1 MQLPIRL
8 MMVEMKGFIKIARL
22 DMNDCGVFVLVRNN
36 QVELRKHAS
45 GGGIVNFAQGAVSAV
60 INGDSVAVTFKTGR
74 VALYRVDVK
83 RRTVS
88 LIGNI
93 S

>member
-1 MQLPIRL
+1 MS
-8 MMVEMKGFIKIARL
+8 E
-22 DMNDCGVFVLVRNN
+22 CGVFVLVRNN
-36 QVELRKHAS
+36 QVELRKHGS
-45 GGGIVNFAQGAVSAV
+45 GGGIVNFAQGAASAFM
-60 INGDSVAVTFKTGR
+60 NGERVVVTFKTGR

-83 RRTVS
+83 RLSVS

>member
-1 MQLPIRL
+1 MS
-8 MMVEMKGFIKIARL
+8 E
-22 DMNDCGVFVLVRNN
+22 CGVFVLVRNN
-36 QVELRKHAS
+36 QVELRKRGS

-60 INGDSVAVTFKTGR
+60 MNGEGVVVTFKTGR

-83 RRTVS
+83 RLSVS

>member
-1 MQLPIRL
+1 MS
-8 MMVEMKGFIKIARL
+8 
-22 DMNDCGVFVLVRNN
+22 DCGVFVLVRNN
-36 QVELRKHAS
+36 QVELRKHGS

-60 INGDSVAVTFKTGR
+60 MNGERVVVTFRTGR

-83 RRTVS
+83 RLSVS

>member
-1 MQLPIRL
+1 MS
-8 MMVEMKGFIKIARL
+8 E
-22 DMNDCGVFVLVRNN
+22 CGVFVLVRNN
-36 QVELRKHAS
+36 QVELRKHGS

-60 INGDSVAVTFKTGR
+60 MNGERVVVTFKTGR
-74 VALYRVDVK
+74 VALYRIDVK
-83 RRTVS
+83 RLSVS

>member
-1 MQLPIRL
+1 MSDSSVL
-8 MMVEMKGFIKIARL
+8 
-22 DMNDCGVFVLVRNN
+22 VLVRNN
-36 QVELRKHAS
+36 QVELRKHGS

-60 INGDSVAVTFKTGR
+60 MNGNSVVVTFKTGR
-74 VALYRVDVK
+74 VALYRLDVK
-83 RRTVS
+83 RCTVS